1 MKKFKWFEKKVDE
14 RQERDIMEVEH
25 IGFWSMYYMLLAAI
39 IIQAFFIEDGGKHL
53 VGEFVVFMAASV
65 IVVVGWIRKGVWTY
79 QSRKVPGVKAYLR
92 YSIIT
97 MLVFGLPFGI
107 YNGIRAKRDW
117 SSIAADTAITM
128 LYIFI
133 VCFVTFMILGTIT
146 KKREEKLASQTY
158 EENEDEEDL

>member
-1 MKKFKWFEKKVDE
+1 MKKIKWFEKKVDE

-25 IGFWSMYYMLLAAI
+25 IGFWAMYYMLLAAI
-39 IIQAFFIEDGGKHL
+39 IIQAFFVEGGEKHL
-53 VGEFVVFMAASV
+53 VGEFVVFMATSV
-65 IVVVGWIRKGVWTY
+65 IVLAGWMRKGVWTY

-107 YNGIRAKRDW
+107 VTGIKAGSDW
-117 SSIAADTAITM
+117 NSIAADTAITM

-133 VCFVTFMILGTIT
+133 VCLVGFMIIGTIT
-146 KKREEKLASQTY
+146 KKREEKLASQ
-158 EENEDEEDL
+158 ECDENEDEEDL

>member
-1 MKKFKWFEKKVDE
+1 MKKFKWLEKKVDE

-25 IGFWSMYYMLLAAI
+25 IGFWAMYYMLLAAI

-53 VGEFVVFMAASV
+53 VGEFVVFMVTSV
-65 IVVVGWIRKGVWTY
+65 IVLAGWMRKGVWTY

-107 YNGIRAKRDW
+107 VTGIKAGSDW
-117 SSIAADTAITM
+117 NSIAADTAITM

-133 VCFVTFMILGTIT
+133 VCFVGFMIIGTIT
-146 KKREEKLASQTY
+146 KKREEKLASQ
-158 EENEDEEDL
+158 ECDENEDEEDL

>member
-1 MKKFKWFEKKVDE
+1 MDE
-14 RQERDIMEVEH
+14 RQVRDIMEVVH
-25 IGFWSMYYMLLAAI
+25 FGFWSMYYMLLAAI

-65 IVVVGWIRKGVWTY
+65 IVVVGWMRKGVWTY

-117 SSIAADTAITM
+117 NSIAADTAITM

-133 VCFVTFMILGTIT
+133 VCFVTFVILGTIT

>member
-65 IVVVGWIRKGVWTY
+65 IVVVGWMRKGVWTY

-107 YNGIRAKRDW
+107 VTGIKAGSDW
-117 SSIAADTAITM
+117 NSIAADTAITM